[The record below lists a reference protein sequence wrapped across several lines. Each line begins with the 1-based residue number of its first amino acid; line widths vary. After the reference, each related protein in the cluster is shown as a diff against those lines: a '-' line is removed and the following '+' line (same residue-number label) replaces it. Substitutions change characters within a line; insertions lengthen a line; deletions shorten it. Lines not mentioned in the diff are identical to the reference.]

1 MDVDGDADA
10 NPAKKQKRSASRGDA
25 HRSQS
30 RPPPL
35 DEQGLNE
42 ADQDAAREIGK
53 KMQKKMNRMA
63 RSGEADRKTGPKLI
77 RWMNEGKMGRGARNC
92 RRSSLTQ

>member
-10 NPAKKQKRSASRGDA
+10 NPAKKQKRT
-25 HRSQS
+25 
-30 RPPPL
+30 P
-35 DEQGLNE
+35 
-42 ADQDAAREIGK
+42 REIGK

-92 RRSSLTQ
+92 R